1 MFRRQSGFSLIEIVV
16 AIAVVGILASI
27 AYPTYTSSVRK
38 TRRAEAEAE
47 LVNRAQQM
55 ERYFSANA
63 TYVGGFVG
71 NPPAGYTLT
80 ATNVTATG
88 YTLRATRTVD
98 EKASQLD
105 DQCGDLTFTSTG
117 VRGIVNQN
125 SGLTANDCW

>member
-16 AIAVVGILASI
+16 AITVVGILTSI

-71 NPPAGYTLT
+71 DLPPAGYILS
-80 ATNVTATG
+80 ATTVTATG

-98 EKASQLD
+98 EKASQLE

-117 VRGIVNQN
+117 VKGIVNQN
-125 SGLTANDCW
+125 SS

>member
-38 TRRAEAEAE
+38 TRRAEAEAQ
-47 LVNRAQQM
+47 LVNWAQQL

-63 TYVGGFVG
+63 TYVGGDVG
-71 NPPAGYTLT
+71 APSPKGYTLT

-88 YTLRATRTVD
+88 YTLQATRK
-98 EKASQLD
+98 ESQSD
-105 DQCGDLTFTSTG
+105 DQCGNLTFTSTG
-117 VRGIVNQN
+117 VKGIVNQN
-125 SGLTANDCW
+125 SGLTVDDCW